1 MANIEIQ
8 YCFRL
13 NQGHQEVVD
22 LCLDGQTLE
31 NINQPTGHLPAWT
44 NLDFHQC
51 RHCPLDP
58 AHHGHC
64 PVALSLVD
72 IAGRF
77 EKIVSYDEVG
87 LTVVGRER
95 TVSQQTTAQQ
105 AISSLLGLLF
115 ATSGCPHTQ
124 FLKPMARFHLPL
136 ATEEDTIFRA
146 ASMYLLAQYFRGRE
160 GRRQDL
166 GFAGLTTIYDNLHQ
180 INIGIAN
187 RLRSAFRS
195 DSSVNAVIVLDMF
208 AKAMPYVVKDEL
220 EEIRY
225 LFAPYFS
232 DLFDDILESS
242 LPESTSE
249 PK

>member
-8 YCFRL
+8 YCFIL
-13 NQGHQEVVD
+13 NQGHREVVD
-22 LCLDGQTLE
+22 LCLDDQTLE
-31 NINQPTGHLPAWT
+31 NINQPSGQLPAWT
-44 NLDFHQC
+44 KLDFYQC
-51 RHCPLDP
+51 RHCPLD
-58 AHHGHC
+58 AARQSHC
-64 PVALSLVD
+64 PVAVSLVD
-72 IAGRF
+72 IASRF
-77 EKIVSYDEVG
+77 EKIVSFDEVG
-87 LTVVGRER
+87 LTVISKER

-115 ATSGCPHTQ
+115 ATSGCPHTL

-160 GRRQDL
+160 GRRADL
-166 GFAGLTTIYDNLHQ
+166 AFKGLTTIYDNLHQ
-180 INIGIAN
+180 INIEIAN
-187 RLRSAFRS
+187 RLRSAFSS

-208 AKAMPYVVKDEL
+208 AKALPYVVKDEL

-242 LPESTSE
+242 LSE
-249 PK
+249 RSL